1 MCDSSMPTSP
11 PELEVAPACEGMART
26 QLATPPSVAPPS
38 QQLGVVAA
46 YPTLMVDEITPTTRS
61 AGAAGL
67 AAFHADRVAARPGYD
82 STENPL
88 ADAERPP
95 NTTELFPHCNLQLGI
110 AKPGEPA
117 FDLPAS
123 SPDVG
128 KRVAAYYWWL
138 FPNTMLNVYPWG
150 VSVNVVK
157 PLAVDRTRVS
167 FLSYVWDESKLDRG
181 AGSTVAMAF
190 MSPGPVDY
198 T

>member
-1 MCDSSMPTSP
+1 MVCDSSMPTSP
-11 PELEVAPACEGMART
+11 PELEVAPACDGMART

-95 NTTELFPHCNLQLGI
+95 NTTELFP
-110 AKPGEPA
+110 P
-117 FDLPAS
+117 
-123 SPDVG
+123 SPQNGPVESDMM
-128 KRVAAYYWWL
+128 
-138 FPNTMLNVYPWG
+138 F
-150 VSVNVVK
+150 K
-157 PLAVDRTRVS
+157 PL
-167 FLSYVWDESKLDRG
+167 
-181 AGSTVAMAF
+181 
-190 MSPGPVDY
+190 GPRSSMEAD
-198 T
+198 TT